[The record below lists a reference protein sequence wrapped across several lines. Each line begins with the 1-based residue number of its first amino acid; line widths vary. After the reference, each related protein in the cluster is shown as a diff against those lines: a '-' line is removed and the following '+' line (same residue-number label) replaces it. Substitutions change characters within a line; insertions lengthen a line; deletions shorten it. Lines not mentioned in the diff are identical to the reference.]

1 MHYYQHN
8 IGDYRKDTGHLTLLE
23 HGIYRQL
30 LDTYYTEESPL
41 TTDLNKLMRSHS
53 VRNADEVQ
61 AFENV
66 LNDFFKLTE
75 KGYVHDRCDK
85 ELEKIYGK
93 SESARVSANARWAN
107 RNKDIDANAM
117 QTQSEGNANGMLPIN
132 PLPNNPIPNNLSNT
146 ILVES
151 KIPPCP
157 HSEIINIYHEVLPEL
172 PRVVSWN
179 KTREGYL
186 KQRWRQMFIEFECK
200 DTEDGLDWFRNDFFA
215 FVKGS
220 KFLTG
225 KIVNKDRK
233 PFLAD
238 LEWMIKPTNFTKII
252 ERKYEN

>member
-1 MHYYQHN
+1 MNYYPFH
-8 IGDYRKDTGHLTLLE
+8 IGDYISHTSHLSDAEDLAYRRMIDLYYQTEEPFKDVAWVARRIKSTPEIVKLLLE
-23 HGIYRQL
+23 EFFEFDSYGWRSKRADEEISKYRL
-30 LDTYYTEESPL
+30 KADSA
-41 TTDLNKLMRSHS
+41 
-53 VRNADEVQ
+53 RNA
-61 AFENV
+61 NRI
-66 LNDFFKLTE
+66 KTE
-75 KGYVHDRCDK
+75 KK
-85 ELEKIYGK
+85 SALITELK
-93 SESARVSANARWAN
+93 SELKSEPNHTVTNNQEPRTNNQEPN
-107 RNKDIDANAM
+107 R
-117 QTQSEGNANGMLPIN
+117 
-132 PLPNNPIPNNLSNT
+132 NT

-186 KQRWRQMFIEFECK
+186 KQRWRQMFVEFECK

-225 KIVNKDRK
+225 KVVSGDRK